1 MQHGVADYIEITAF
15 RNYDEG
21 LDIYVRRSDWVDDGR
36 YAHYQTAG
44 TTDPRLWAEH
54 RFDYVGQSS
63 CPMAQIEAGGRAID
77 LFAEQRNS

>member
-54 RFDYVGQSS
+54 CFDFVGGYRFVAASILS
-63 CPMAQIEAGGRAID
+63 ETMLPA
-77 LFAEQRNS
+77 